1 MLLNESF
8 RDEVLA
14 EGAEARKGVADLA
27 FGKKGQVA
35 IDQHLLLREM
45 HVVVGVLPPRERFTD
60 FSNQATH
67 S

>member
-27 FGKKGQVA
+27 FGKKRQVA
-35 IDQHLLLREM
+35 IDQHLLLCEM
-45 HVVVGVLPPRERFTD
+45 PLVVAEGAEAR
-60 FSNQATH
+60 
-67 S
+67 